1 MCCSRLVLFPHVCF
15 KQDAIRMNFKR
26 YKSDPRVLETVRRVQ
41 ESQRKTR
48 ELAKELE
55 ALQQECVWA

>member
-1 MCCSRLVLFPHVCF
+1 
-15 KQDAIRMNFKR
+15 MNFKR